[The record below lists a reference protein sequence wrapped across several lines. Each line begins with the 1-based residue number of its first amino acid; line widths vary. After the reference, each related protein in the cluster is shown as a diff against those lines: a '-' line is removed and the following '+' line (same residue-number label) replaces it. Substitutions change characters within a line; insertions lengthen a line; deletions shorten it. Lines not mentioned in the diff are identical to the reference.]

1 MRKLSEMEIKD
12 ILRNRDQK
20 IESIHKKMFHL
31 YQELEH
37 TDEIMESAAFPS
49 TNYSGLPGGKGG
61 HKDLG
66 DVLLKYNRQLY
77 NRNEEIRRIMW
88 ELVEEEDSISR
99 LWACF
104 YGLGDP
110 YYSILNALYVENQL
124 YQTVEDSFDVS
135 HKTFEKYRQKG
146 IELLLRFYESDESI
160 AKLMRRYGSEKD
172 NSQKTGK
179 DGKNKKQK
187 EDTYEQISLSSL
199 QKKEDLSYGD

>member
-1 MRKLSEMEIKD
+1 MRKLNETEIKE
-12 ILRNRDQK
+12 ILRNREKK
-20 IESIHKKMFHL
+20 IESIHKKMFSL
-31 YQELEH
+31 YREMEH
-37 TDEIMESAAFPS
+37 TDEIIESVAFPS

-104 YGLGDP
+104 YALGDP

-124 YQTVEDSFDVS
+124 YQTVEANFDVS

-160 AKLMRRYGSEKD
+160 TRLMRRYGTEKD
-172 NSQKTGK
+172 NNTKVEKGR
-179 DGKNKKQK
+179 KKQ
-187 EDTYEQISLSSL
+187 EGEAYEQISLSSF
-199 QKKEDLSYGD
+199 QKKN